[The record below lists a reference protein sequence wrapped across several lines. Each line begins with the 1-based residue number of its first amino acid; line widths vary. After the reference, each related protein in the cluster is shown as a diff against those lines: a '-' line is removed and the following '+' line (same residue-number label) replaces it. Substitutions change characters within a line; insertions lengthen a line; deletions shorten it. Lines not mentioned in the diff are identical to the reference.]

1 MLILPQRPYL
11 PDGSLREAIAYPL
24 VPGRDEDAQIRHLLV
39 DVGLPA
45 LVDRLSDHAHWQ
57 NLLSL
62 GEQQR
67 LTIIRA
73 ILLKPNWL
81 FLDEATSS
89 LDEASERRS
98 YDLLRRHLP
107 QATIVSV
114 GHRSSLRAF
123 HTQSIDMMPPRRDG
137 GETRLSPPGA
147 DCAKPMSA
155 SLRGTGLLVR

>member
-1 MLILPQRPYL
+1 VLILPQRPYL
-11 PDGSLREAIAYPL
+11 PEGSLREAIAYPL
-24 VPGRDEDAQIRHLLV
+24 NPGNGQDARIRQLLV
-39 DVGLPA
+39 DVGLLS

-67 LTIIRA
+67 LTIVRA
-73 ILLKPNWL
+73 ILLMPDWL

-89 LDEASERRS
+89 LDETSERRI

-123 HTQSIDMMPPRRDG
+123 HAQSIDMMPRRRDD
-137 GETRLSPPGA
+137 GETLPSEPGDRSRSAASSRGNLS
-147 DCAKPMSA
+147 
-155 SLRGTGLLVR
+155 LLVR